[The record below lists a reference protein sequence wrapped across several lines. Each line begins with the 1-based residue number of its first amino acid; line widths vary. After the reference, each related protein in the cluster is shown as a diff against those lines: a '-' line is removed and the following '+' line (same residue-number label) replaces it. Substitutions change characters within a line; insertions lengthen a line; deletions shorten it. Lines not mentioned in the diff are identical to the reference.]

1 MYMQIYRAGY
11 ARQPSNNVL
20 KVSKRRSQI
29 CEKSRG
35 SCEQPRVNIEERR
48 LS

>member
-20 KVSKRRSQI
+20 RSRNEGYRSAKRAADPANSHA
-29 CEKSRG
+29 
-35 SCEQPRVNIEERR
+35 
-48 LS
+48 